1 MAHMLMFIYHLVPS
15 AGPANVI
22 AVVLGPTN
30 VSVSWEEVPR
40 LDQNGLIEG
49 YRVCIVKKIID

>member
-1 MAHMLMFIYHLVPS
+1 MLMFIYHLVPS
-15 AGPANVI
+15 AGPANVT
-22 AVVLGPTN
+22 AVVLGSTN

-49 YRVCIVKKIID
+49 YRVCIVKNIID